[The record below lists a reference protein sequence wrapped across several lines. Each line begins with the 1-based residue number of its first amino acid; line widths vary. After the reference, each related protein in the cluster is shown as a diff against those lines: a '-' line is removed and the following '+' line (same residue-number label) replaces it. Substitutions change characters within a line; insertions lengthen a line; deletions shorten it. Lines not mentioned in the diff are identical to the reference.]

1 MLIFFVTKFN
11 HQASVTRGFLFLG
24 GWVDLGMF
32 RYISLLLFI
41 GATFWSCDDE
51 NDTTILSGLDTIPP
65 SIQILSPLD
74 ADILADNTIID
85 VEAYD
90 NESIHRVEF
99 YIKKFFPICLTCPDS
114 LVYTDFDAPFSF
126 YWDIYDFECGKHTL
140 KAIVYDNSNNSS
152 SALNHYI
159 LDQVINI
166 PCDIT
171 TSTFSEESIHYNE
184 YLNDEWVL
192 DCLYRD
198 NKMQGIMRSNK
209 GVTITFLNQNSIDG
223 YGGCNYYFGYHSD
236 NNNTQN
242 IGYPRTFE
250 IGGWNKMAC
259 TTPECQMEQEQLF
272 LTDLIPKVRAYHI
285 YEEQLVMF
293 DNNGQE
299 LLIFHLAMDE

>member
-1 MLIFFVTKFN
+1 M
-11 HQASVTRGFLFLG
+11 
-24 GWVDLGMF
+24 
-32 RYISLLLFI
+32 
-41 GATFWSCDDE
+41 TFWSCDDE
-51 NDTTILSGLDTIPP
+51 NDNNDTIPP

-74 ADILADNTIID
+74 AETVTNNTIVLSENTIID
-85 VEAYD
+85 VDAYD
-90 NESIHRVEF
+90 NKSIHRVEF
-99 YIKKFFPICLTCPDS
+99 YIKKYFPICLTCPDS

-140 KAIVYDNSNNSS
+140 KAIAYDNSNNSS

-223 YGGCNYYFGYHSD
+223 YGGCNYYFGYHSG
-236 NNNTQN
+236 NNNAQN
-242 IGYPRTFE
+242 LGYSRIFE

>member
-1 MLIFFVTKFN
+1 MI
-11 HQASVTRGFLFLG
+11 R
-24 GWVDLGMF
+24 
-32 RYISLLLFI
+32 RISLLLFI
-41 GATFWSCDDE
+41 GLAFWGCDDE
-51 NDTTILSGLDTIPP
+51 NDNNDTITP

-74 ADILADNTIID
+74 AETVTNNTIVLSENTIID
-85 VEAYD
+85 VDAYD
-90 NESIHRVEF
+90 NKSIHRVEF
-99 YIKKFFPICLTCPDS
+99 YIKKYFPICLTCPDS

-140 KAIVYDNSNNSS
+140 KAIAYDNSNNSS

-223 YGGCNYYFGYHSD
+223 YGGCNYYFGYHSG
-236 NNNTQN
+236 NNNAQN
-242 IGYPRTFE
+242 LGYSRIFE

-259 TTPECQMEQEQLF
+259 TTPECQMDQEHLF
-272 LTDLIPKVRAYHI
+272 LTNLMPKVRAYHI

>member
-1 MLIFFVTKFN
+1 MLFV
-11 HQASVTRGFLFLG
+11 GL
-24 GWVDLGMF
+24 
-32 RYISLLLFI
+32 I
-41 GATFWSCDDE
+41 FWSCDDE

-74 ADILADNTIID
+74 ADILTDNTIID

-99 YIKKFFPICLTCPDS
+99 YIKKSFPICVTCPDS

-126 YWDIYDFECGKHTL
+126 YWDIYDFECGRHSL
-140 KAIVYDNSNNSS
+140 KAIAYDNSNNSS
-152 SALNHYI
+152 SALNTYI

-171 TSTFSEESIHYNE
+171 TSTFSEQSIHYNE

-223 YGGCNYYFGYHSD
+223 YGGCNYYFGYHSG
-236 NNNTQN
+236 NNNAQN

-250 IGGWNKMAC
+250 IGGWTRMGC
-259 TTPECQMEQEQLF
+259 TTPECQMEQEHLF
-272 LTDLIPKVRAYHI
+272 LTNLMPKVRAYHI
-285 YEEQLVMF
+285 HEEQLVMF
-293 DNNGQE
+293 DNKGKE
-299 LLIFHLAMDE
+299 ILIFHLATDE

>member
-1 MLIFFVTKFN
+1 LFV
-11 HQASVTRGFLFLG
+11 G

-140 KAIVYDNSNNSS
+140 KAIAYDNSNNSS

-223 YGGCNYYFGYHSD
+223 YGGCNYYFGYHSG

-259 TTPECQMEQEQLF
+259 TTPECQMEQEHLF
-272 LTDLIPKVRAYHI
+272 LTNLMPKVRAYHI

>member
-1 MLIFFVTKFN
+1 M
-11 HQASVTRGFLFLG
+11 S
-24 GWVDLGMF
+24 
-32 RYISLLLFI
+32 RYFSLPLFI
-41 GATFWSCDDE
+41 GLAFWSCDDE
-51 NDTTILSGLDTIPP
+51 NDNNDTIPP

-85 VEAYD
+85 VDAYD

-99 YIKKFFPICLTCPDS
+99 YIKKIFPICLTCPDS

-140 KAIVYDNSNNSS
+140 KAIAYDNSNNSS

-223 YGGCNYYFGYHSD
+223 YGGCNYYFGYHSG

>member
-1 MLIFFVTKFN
+1 M
-11 HQASVTRGFLFLG
+11 S
-24 GWVDLGMF
+24 
-32 RYISLLLFI
+32 RYFSLPLFI
-41 GATFWSCDDE
+41 GLVFWSCDDE
-51 NDTTILSGLDTIPP
+51 NDNNDTIPP
-65 SIQILSPLD
+65 SIEILSPLD
-74 ADILADNTIID
+74 AEISTNNTVVLTDNTIID

-99 YIKKFFPICLTCPDS
+99 YIKKSFPICFTCPDT

-140 KAIVYDNSNNSS
+140 KAIAYDNSNNSS
-152 SALNHYI
+152 SALSNYI

-166 PCDIT
+166 PCDII
-171 TSTFSEESIHYNE
+171 TSTFSEQSIHYNE

-209 GVTITFLNQNSIDG
+209 GVTITFLNQNSFDG
-223 YGGCNYYFGYHSD
+223 YGGCNYYFGYHSG

-250 IGGWNKMAC
+250 IGGWTRMGC
-259 TTPECQMEQEQLF
+259 TTPECQMEQEHLF
-272 LTDLIPKVRAYHI
+272 LTNLMPKVRAYHI
-285 YEEQLVMF
+285 HEEQLVMF
-293 DNNGQE
+293 DKKGKE
-299 LLIFHLAMDE
+299 ILIFHLATDE

>member
-1 MLIFFVTKFN
+1 M
-11 HQASVTRGFLFLG
+11 
-24 GWVDLGMF
+24 
-32 RYISLLLFI
+32 
-41 GATFWSCDDE
+41 
-51 NDTTILSGLDTIPP
+51 
-65 SIQILSPLD
+65 
-74 ADILADNTIID
+74 
-85 VEAYD
+85 
-90 NESIHRVEF
+90 
-99 YIKKFFPICLTCPDS
+99 
-114 LVYTDFDAPFSF
+114 VYTDFDAPFSF
-126 YWDIYDFECGKHTL
+126 YWDIYDFECGKHSL
-140 KAIVYDNSNNSS
+140 KAIAYDNSNNSS
-152 SALNHYI
+152 SALNNYI

-171 TSTFSEESIHYNE
+171 TSTFSEQSIHYNE

-192 DCLYRD
+192 DCLYRG
-198 NKMQGIMRSNK
+198 KMQGIMRSNK

-223 YGGCNYYFGYHSD
+223 YGGCNYYFGYHSG
-236 NNNTQN
+236 NNNTQD
-242 IGYPRTFE
+242 IGHPRTFE

>member
-1 MLIFFVTKFN
+1 MNVTKLKALAQIAP
-11 HQASVTRGFLFLG
+11 HSWGFLFVG
-24 GWVDLGMF
+24 GWVDLGML

-140 KAIVYDNSNNSS
+140 KAIAYDNSNNSS

-223 YGGCNYYFGYHSD
+223 YGGCNYYFGYHSG

>member
-1 MLIFFVTKFN
+1 MINSLAP
-11 HQASVTRGFLFLG
+11 HSWGFLLLG

-140 KAIVYDNSNNSS
+140 KAIAYDNSNNSS

-223 YGGCNYYFGYHSD
+223 YGGCNYYFGYHSG

>member
-1 MLIFFVTKFN
+1 M
-11 HQASVTRGFLFLG
+11 S
-24 GWVDLGMF
+24 
-32 RYISLLLFI
+32 RYFSLPLFI
-41 GATFWSCDDE
+41 GLVFWSCDDE
-51 NDTTILSGLDTIPP
+51 NDNNDTITP

-74 ADILADNTIID
+74 AEISTNNTVVLTDNTIID

-99 YIKKFFPICLTCPDS
+99 YIKKSFPICFTCPDT

-126 YWDIYDFECGKHTL
+126 YWDIYDFECGRHSL
-140 KAIVYDNSNNSS
+140 KAIAYDNSNNSS
-152 SALNHYI
+152 SALSNYI

-198 NKMQGIMRSNK
+198 NEMQGIMRSNN

-223 YGGCNYYFGYHSD
+223 YGGCNYYFGYHSG
-236 NNNTQN
+236 NNNSQN

-250 IGGWNKMAC
+250 IGGWTRMGC
-259 TTPECQMEQEQLF
+259 TTPECQMEQEHLF
-272 LTDLIPKVRAYHI
+272 LTNLMPKVRAYHI
-285 YEEQLVMF
+285 HEEPVSYT
-293 DNNGQE
+293 
-299 LLIFHLAMDE
+299 HLRAHET